1 MVTEDTL
8 EAIKDKVKDATS
20 EAFRNIIL
28 SEVKAADIDMSL
40 DQDVIDMSFSN
51 SVDDI
56 VNRLLFDRIG

>member
-40 DQDVIDMSFSN
+40 DQNEIDMLFSN

-56 VNRLLFDRIG
+56 VNRLLFFRIG

>member
-8 EAIKDKVKDATS
+8 EAIKIRVKDATS

-56 VNRLLFDRIG
+56 VDRLLNDHIG

>member
-1 MVTEDTL
+1 MITEDTL

-40 DQDVIDMSFSN
+40 DQDEIDMLFSN

-56 VNRLLFDRIG
+56 VNRLLFFRIG

>member
-1 MVTEDTL
+1 MITEDTL
-8 EAIKDKVKDATS
+8 EAIKEKVKDATS

-56 VNRLLFDRIG
+56 VNRLLFDRIS

>member
-40 DQDVIDMSFSN
+40 DQDEIDMLFSN

-56 VNRLLFDRIG
+56 VNRLLFFRIG

>member
-40 DQDVIDMSFSN
+40 DQNEIDMSFSN

-56 VNRLLFDRIG
+56 VDRLLFDRIS